1 MRSRWLAALAL
12 STLGFALVASAD
24 GNLSYVFRRGDRSHL
39 HANGPVETAM
49 QIARKWD
56 GDFIWAKANGHQY
69 LIRDAAVLAQ
79 ASGAFREL
87 DAFQPV
93 MQEAEQKVAPF
104 EERMDEIE
112 QRMDDLS
119 DQLDDDELSEAR
131 RHALE
136 AKLHEVEQEMHGVE
150 SRMSEVE
157 RQLESIERQMDAR
170 EQAAEAK
177 LEGIIRNAIR
187 SGLGAKVE

>member
-1 MRSRWLAALAL
+1 MRYRWLAALAL
-12 STLGFALVASAD
+12 YTTGFALAAFAD
-24 GNLSYVFRRGDRSHL
+24 GNLSYVFQRGDRSHL
-39 HANGPVETAM
+39 HANGSVETAV

-56 GDFIWAKANGHQY
+56 GDFIWVKADGRQY
-69 LIRDAAVLAQ
+69 LIRNAAVLAQ
-79 ASGAFREL
+79 ASDAFREL

-93 MQEAEQKVAPF
+93 MHEAEQKVAPF
-104 EERMDEIE
+104 EARMDEIE
-112 QRMDDLS
+112 RRMDDLS

-136 AKLHEVEQEMHGVE
+136 AKLHDVEQEMRGVE
-150 SRMSEVE
+150 SRMHAVE
-157 RQLESIERQMDAR
+157 QQLETIERQMDVR

-187 SGLGAKVE
+187 SGLSTKVE